1 MNLVSRQW
9 FPLEGEH
16 QWVGYRL
23 HKRWVRAEGRWRSA
37 SLPPS
42 SISEIE
48 GKIHNKDQLISEVW
62 GSPPWRWIEG
72 SFLKPG
78 STEKEDNWSFP
89 ENGEE
94 VKGKQ
99 KLQAGEL
106 NVKTVSLHLCETVLL
121 KARYMDS
128 LWFSF
133 LIHKMGIVI
142 IVRIQS

>member
-48 GKIHNKDQLISEVW
+48 GEIHNKDQLISEVW
-62 GSPPWRWIEG
+62 GSPPGDGLKAAFWNQEALKKRTIEV
-72 SFLKPG
+72 FLR
-78 STEKEDNWSFP
+78 TERKSKVNR
-89 ENGEE
+89 NCR
-94 VKGKQ
+94 Q
-99 KLQAGEL
+99 
-106 NVKTVSLHLCETVLL
+106 VSLMWKQCLYISVKLCCWRQGIWILCGSV
-121 KARYMDS
+121 
-128 LWFSF
+128 FSS
-133 LIHKMGIVI
+133 IKWA
-142 IVRIQS
+142 